1 MTPEQRAAIDR
12 LYEDAD
18 KLAKDLAAAD
28 RGSAAYEAR
37 VYLQSARQQLDFA
50 QGVAHE
56 VAT

>member
-12 LYEDAD
+12 LYADAD

-37 VYLQSARQQLDFA
+37 VYLQAARQQIGFA
-50 QGVAHE
+50 MNIAQEAQ
-56 VAT
+56 T